1 MIRSERARIGGA
13 EAMED
18 KVEEE
23 NRMETIKLA
32 SASHVIEDDFLE
44 YVGSYRVNAAFKPAK
59 SHAGEVELLST
70 YAPDEEYGREGSV
83 PYIAVQE
90 DDDVFCA
97 IEEFQ
102 EDGTFEGALE
112 IEALSGKY
120 LFRAKQQY
128 YGDMM
133 YFYGFACEDGYWQQ
147 AGLCLVYPKEYAG
160 TEDEKKL
167 MEVLD
172 EAAESFRLERAAG
185 RIQ

>member
-1 MIRSERARIGGA
+1 MR
-13 EAMED
+13 
-18 KVEEE
+18 
-23 NRMETIKLA
+23 TIKLA
-32 SASHVIEDDFLE
+32 SVSHMIEDDFSE
-44 YVGSYRVNAAFKPAK
+44 YAAFYRVNAAFKPAK

-70 YAPDEEYGREGSV
+70 YAPDGEDGREGSI

-90 DDDVFCA
+90 DDAVFCA

-102 EDGTFEGALE
+102 ENGTFEGAME

-133 YFYGFACEDGYWQQ
+133 YFYGFVCEDGYWQQ

-172 EAAESFRLERAAG
+172 EVAESFQQERKG
-185 RIQ
+185 